1 MNRRE
6 FLTTSSAVLA
16 SSAFAGMRPARA
28 QQARRPDPAKLD
40 RIAIMALA
48 FQRQLKLPDQP
59 AADTRTLEL
68 FDLPEML
75 ADVYGVHNV
84 EYQAS
89 YLASTEPTYLR
100 DLRASLDR
108 AKSRMTNINLEF
120 GPVNVS
126 ALDQVDRDDA
136 FKLTTQW
143 IDRAV
148 TLGCPRVMI
157 NQGDLNETTKAWA
170 IPGLRAMN
178 DYARGKGVKL
188 SVETRLFFPNVLR
201 DPPAPVPRPAPPPVP
216 AAGPGAA
223 GLADGRMGGPP
234 APRPVVTTPPTWV
247 LLTEVIRNAGVYSN
261 VDFGNVAAQDQ
272 GELHAA
278 LRALLP
284 MTVGNVHARVS
295 QLWDLATVLRF
306 MTTSL
311 KYEGLFSIEAYGQPA
326 VTNIYNIILDTI

>member
-1 MNRRE
+1 M
-6 FLTTSSAVLA
+6 LAASAA
-16 SSAFAGMRPARA
+16 AGVRPARA
-28 QQARRPDPAKLD
+28 QQARRPDPAKLE
-40 RIAIMALA
+40 RIAIMTLA

-59 AADTRTLEL
+59 PADTRTLEL

-75 ADVYGVHNV
+75 ADLYGVHNV

-89 YLASTEPTYLR
+89 HLASTEPAYLR
-100 DLRASLDR
+100 DLRASLER

-136 FKLTTQW
+136 LKRTTQW

-148 TLGCPRVMI
+148 ALGCPRVMI

-170 IPGLRAMN
+170 IPGLRVMN
-178 DYARGKGVKL
+178 DYARSKGVKL
-188 SVETRLFFPNVLR
+188 SLETRLFFPDVVR
-201 DPPAPVPRPAPPPVP
+201 KPPAPVTPPTPPPAP
-216 AAGPGAA
+216 AAGPGAPGAA
-223 GLADGRMGGPP
+223 GGRLGGPP
-234 APRPVVTTPPTWV
+234 AAAPRPVVTTPPTWV
-247 LLTEVIRNAGVYSN
+247 LLTEVIRNSGVYSN

-284 MTVGNVHARVS
+284 MTVGSVHARVS

-306 MTTSL
+306 MTTNL